1 MAANVA
7 NIAKTVGNGALKA
20 SKFVSK
26 ASEAGT
32 KPGFLARLKT
42 CVNGMWDCAK
52 KLFGSDV
59 ADLSKAATAAEKQ
72 AAQTATA
79 TAAAATGGTTE
90 KAAEAVK
97 EVSKSWF
104 KEHSGE
110 IGTGAALIGIPTT
123 LYGTYVNAV
132 VSKNIH
138 KQWEKEAAQ
147 NAGLIP
153 PDNNAVVQL
162 PPPALTPAVHT
173 N

>member
-20 SKFVSK
+20 SEVV
-26 ASEAGT
+26 T
-32 KPGFLARLKT
+32 KSGFLARLKT

>member
-1 MAANVA
+1 MA
-7 NIAKTVGNGALKA
+7 NIATVAGTGVK
-20 SKFVSK
+20 K
-26 ASEAGT
+26 ASEVVT
-32 KPGFLARLKT
+32 KPGF
-42 CVNGMWDCAK
+42 WAK
-52 KLFGSDV
+52 LRTYFDDMLGCTRKLFCSDEAV
-59 ADLSKAATAAEKQ
+59 LSKAATAAEKQ
-72 AAQTATA
+72 AAQTASS

-110 IGTGAALIGIPTT
+110 IGTCTALIGIPTT

-147 NAGLIP
+147 NAGLVP

-162 PPPALTPAVHT
+162 PPPVLTPAVHT